1 MTEQTPA
8 SGDELAAFYRYKATQ
23 AGVIL
28 EHDDEVLVEQAAATL
43 DLIAALQRDL
53 DEHGVMLVGATGTA
67 KVNPASVEIR
77 QQRTALAK
85 LTTLVGHRIEV
96 AASGVRPVA
105 TSQAARAAHTGSRPR
120 SVREPPRTD
129 VEGPDVAIRATAA
142 APRYT
147 RALTFDDVPEHLR
160 PSGFRYWLD
169 RVPEH
174 PDPDDVDHVQAA
186 YGCDPVSR
194 SPNSSR
200 TTRRAG
206 HP

>member
-96 AASGVRPVA
+96 AASGVRPVGN
-105 TSQAARAAHTGSRPR
+105 QPGSTRGPYG
-120 SVREPPRTD
+120 
-129 VEGPDVAIRATAA
+129 VETAK
-142 APRYT
+142 RKGT
-147 RALTFDDVPEHLR
+147 
-160 PSGFRYWLD
+160 
-169 RVPEH
+169 
-174 PDPDDVDHVQAA
+174 
-186 YGCDPVSR
+186 
-194 SPNSSR
+194 SPN
-200 TTRRAG
+200 RRRGA
-206 HP
+206 